1 MPADALT
8 LAAIRDAWTRRMGPP
23 DRTLALT
30 RRAQDRNLPETM
42 EILFFGTP
50 GADRLPDDQAYL
62 YVATAGLALAPPGDA
77 EERAELLLDVRGRY
91 DHAQQEEIGRDLAEL
106 AAELYA
112 GGIAALPN
120 RVISG
125 VRLAPFREMDSV
137 LLADVGVE
145 EPDWLPGL
153 DPPVRLVAVV
163 PLYDEEADVI
173 ERIGGREASRR
184 FLDEGVEW
192 DDPARGPAALRPR
205 ASTHPAARGTMSEAK
220 GKGGAGGAGKSAT
233 ASGGSLDAVW
243 NDIEAW
249 YREHAPDQVE
259 NLAEGASDAQIAAFR
274 KATKLS
280 LPDDYEASLRRHDGY
295 VYIDDYEYV
304 PLENV
309 QETWS
314 DMKDNLKEREYEGM
328 EVADTGGG
336 VIKDTY
342 WNAAWIPFA
351 EDSGGNLLVLDMDP
365 GPKGKK
371 GQVVRWEVGAGPGP
385 AGHDSFTAWL
395 AAYRDEL
402 LAGKFKVVDGS
413 VERK

>member
-8 LAAIRDAWTRRMGPP
+8 LAAIRDAWARRMGAPG
-23 DRTLALT
+23 RALALT
-30 RRAQDRNLPETM
+30 RRARDRNLPETL
-42 EILFFGTP
+42 EILFFATP
-50 GADRLPDDQAYL
+50 EEDRLPPDEQYL
-62 YVATAGLALAPPGDA
+62 YVATAGLSLAPPGDA

-91 DHAQQEEIGRDLAEL
+91 DESEREEIGRDLAEL

-112 GGIAALPN
+112 GGIAAGPN

-125 VRLAPFREMDSV
+125 VRIAPFREMESV
-137 LLADVGVE
+137 LLTDVGVE

-153 DPPVRLVAVV
+153 DPPVRLVGVV
-163 PLYDEEADVI
+163 PVHEQEADVI
-173 ERIGGREASRR
+173 ERIGDREASRR

-205 ASTHPAARGTMSEAK
+205 ASTHHAERGTMSERK
-220 GKGGAGGAGKSAT
+220 KKGAGKSA
-233 ASGGSLDAVW
+233 AGSGGSVDAVW

-249 YREHAPDQVE
+249 YGEHAPDQVE
-259 NLAEGASDAQIAAFR
+259 NLAEGAGDAQIAAFR
-274 KATKLS
+274 KATKLA

-336 VIKDTY
+336 VIKDTF
-342 WNAAWIPFA
+342 WNAGWIPFA
-351 EDSGGNLLVLDMDP
+351 EDGGGNLLCLDMDP

-371 GQVVRWEVGAGPGP
+371 GQVVKWEIGAGPGP
-385 AGHDSFTAWL
+385 TEHDSFTAWL
-395 AAYRDEL
+395 AAYRDDL
-402 LAGKFKVVDGS
+402 LAGKFKVADGS
-413 VERK
+413 IERK